1 MIASI
6 SSLMAFPPLSGLRYL
21 DPGTGSYL
29 LQILIAAG
37 MSLLFI
43 LGMFRKRIAAFFS
56 RLLGR
61 KPADPGQDAGK
72 SDDE

>member
-1 MIASI
+1 MTAFILPLIAV
-6 SSLMAFPPLSGLRYL
+6 PPADALLYL

-37 MSLLFI
+37 MSVLLV
-43 LGMFRKRIAAFFS
+43 LGMFRKKIAAFFS

-61 KPADPGQDAGK
+61 KPAPSGDGEK